1 MGFVPITLSAG
12 QNPLTQFD
20 GKIET
25 HFLEPPAGTAFQIMQ
40 IYKPLPKG
48 DKSGAYRG
56 PPPHFH
62 LHQTERFKVVKGRVG
77 IEVNETV
84 KVLRPKDGVA
94 ICPAGNIHRFI
105 IDVDPEHDQD
115 GSDDEEE
122 DDGEIV
128 FMVNATDSGKDF
140 VLDRIFLEN
149 WYGVRVDSFKYG
161 TKIDF
166 IQQCATFDGGDH
178 YLPFP
183 ATLPKWIPMSWSVA
197 IRTFLGF
204 WVTVIIG
211 RYIGGL
217 LGYQPFYRE
226 YTTDWELAVAK
237 MQGTWFYRRNVQTAY
252 RAATSWKELREMVPY
267 SDEGA
272 ANMGLADAKV
282 GDGTA
287 VKKAVNKA
295 VNDKAANGDEV
306 KKNL

>member
-183 ATLPKWIPMSWSVA
+183 ATLPKWVPMSWSLA

-272 ANMGLADAKV
+272 ANMGLADAK
-282 GDGTA
+282 
-287 VKKAVNKA
+287 A
-295 VNDKAANGDEV
+295 VNDKAVNGDEM
-306 KKNL
+306 KKNV